1 MSQEGGNGFMS
12 IDGPFMRTMELVIN
26 LFLLNIF
33 VIICSLPIITIGA
46 SFTAL
51 HHQLQRMSRNE
62 DGYVVKDYFKDF
74 ASNFKVSTLTWLI
87 LLPVGVFLGIDLKI
101 FSDGV
106 SFPGAYK
113 WLIIAFAVIYLLGLV
128 YVFPVLARFD
138 TTPKLAIKNAYAM
151 SLFALPKTI
160 IMIALYVLPWVGA
173 MYIANFVLVCG
184 MFGISFPAYLN
195 AFLYKKTFDVFEK
208 NQREAL
214 EGAAEESTSEEL
226 REDEH

>member
-1 MSQEGGNGFMS
+1 MS

-33 VIICSLPIITIGA
+33 TIICSIPIFTIGA

-62 DGYVVKDYFKDF
+62 DRYVVRDFFKDF

-87 LLPVGVFLGIDLKI
+87 LLPVGIFLGIDLKI

-128 YVFPVLARFD
+128 YVFPVLAR
-138 TTPKLAIKNAYAM
+138 
-151 SLFALPKTI
+151 
-160 IMIALYVLPWVGA
+160 
-173 MYIANFVLVCG
+173 
-184 MFGISFPAYLN
+184 
-195 AFLYKKTFDVFEK
+195 
-208 NQREAL
+208 
-214 EGAAEESTSEEL
+214 
-226 REDEH
+226 

>member
-33 VIICSLPIITIGA
+33 TIICSIPVITIGA

-62 DGYVVKDYFKDF
+62 DGYVVRDFFRDF
-74 ASNFKVSTLTWLI
+74 ASNFKVSTFTWLI

-113 WLIIAFAVIYLLGLV
+113 WLIIAFAVIYLCGLV
-128 YVFPVLARFD
+128 YVFPVLARYE

-151 SLFALPKTI
+151 SLFALPKTV
-160 IMIALYVLPWVGA
+160 IMIALFVLPWVGA
-173 MYIANFVLVCG
+173 IYIANFVLVCV
-184 MFGISFPAYLN
+184 MFGISFPAYIN
-195 AFLYKKTFDVFEK
+195 VFLYKKTFDTFEK
-208 NQREAL
+208 NQKEAL
-214 EGAAEESTSEEL
+214 EGSEEETTGSEHP
-226 REDEH
+226 EDEH